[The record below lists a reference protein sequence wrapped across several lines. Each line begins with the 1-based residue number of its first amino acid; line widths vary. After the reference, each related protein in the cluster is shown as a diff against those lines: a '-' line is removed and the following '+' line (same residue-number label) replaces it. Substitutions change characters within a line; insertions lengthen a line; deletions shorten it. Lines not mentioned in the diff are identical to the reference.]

1 MGLVGIFLVSIN
13 DVFAEKAISD
23 DSTDSSS
30 IGNIGRLYSD
40 QKLGVFFTV
49 PEGWSIQYPQKT
61 KPDVPD
67 IVVVGPINAGMNPTI
82 SIIIDSTDG
91 ESLEYRFAKKMNT
104 LQQPI
109 DEGLLEIISEE
120 KTTVNNKEAY
130 VVQALG
136 KFEVGNNTI
145 NVKFNQ
151 VLIATPEK
159 FYTLTYTNEENNF
172 ENHLEKF
179 NTVLNSFVIQSET
192 EENSNDETTTAKG
205 GGCLIATATFGSEL
219 SPQVQQLREI
229 RDNSLLKTNSGSA
242 FMKPFNQF
250 YYSFS
255 PTIADW
261 ERQNPVFKEAVKLTI
276 TPLIAS
282 LSILNYVDMDS
293 EAEVQGYGIGII
305 MMNVGMYFIVP
316 AVTIIQLKKL
326 FH

>member
-1 MGLVGIFLVSIN
+1 M
-13 DVFAEKAISD
+13 
-23 DSTDSSS
+23 
-30 IGNIGRLYSD
+30 
-40 QKLGVFFTV
+40 
-49 PEGWSIQYPQKT
+49 
-61 KPDVPD
+61 
-67 IVVVGPINAGMNPTI
+67 VVGPINAGMNPTI
-82 SIIIDSTDG
+82 SIIIDSADG
-91 ESLEYRFAKKMNT
+91 ESLEYHFAKKMNT

-120 KTTVNNKEAY
+120 KTTVTNKEAY

-145 NVKFNQ
+145 NVKFTQ

-179 NTVLNSFVIQSET
+179 NTVLDSFAIQSET
-192 EENSNDETTTAKG
+192 KEVSNDETTTAKG

-242 FMKPFNQF
+242 FMTSFNQF

-261 ERQNPVFKEAVKLTI
+261 ERKNPAFKEAVKLII
-276 TPLIAS
+276 TPLITS